1 MNIIIK
7 FYFIRQY
14 LHYSNTNSSIF
25 LFFVIFFVSLPTV
38 RGEIRT
44 MKAFA
49 YSKNVLEVW
58 PQIDVKDE

>member
-44 MKAFA
+44 
-49 YSKNVLEVW
+49 N
-58 PQIDVKDE
+58 